1 MTRPE
6 REFGNSFPTEAP
18 MQIVRQTLRS
28 QVRDVLLQRIRTGN
42 VPWGEPINEVR
53 LASELGV
60 SRTPLREALIELAA
74 SGHILSSDSQ
84 GFSFLEFNAAELME
98 VAPVIATL
106 EALALR
112 FTSREDMVE
121 LSAELL
127 RTAREFN
134 ANQAVHD
141 TLMDLD
147 QEWHEL
153 MISGCPNEF
162 LINEIASIR
171 EAFHKYESLLVPSSA
186 SIARVAEEH
195 VKIAEALARADLV
208 EASEALMTNWINGA
222 RRVLAASSKSNSG

>member
-1 MTRPE
+1 
-6 REFGNSFPTEAP
+6 

-28 QVRDVLLQRIRTGN
+28 QVRDVLLQRIRAGS

-112 FTSREDMVE
+112 FTSKEDIIE

-127 RTAREFN
+127 RTAKQFN
-134 ANQAVHD
+134 ENQTIHD
-141 TLMDLD
+141 KLMEID

-153 MISGCPNEF
+153 MISACPNEF
-162 LINEIASIR
+162 LVNEISRIR
-171 EAFHKYESLLVPSSA
+171 EEFHKYESLLVPSST
-186 SIARVAEEH
+186 SVARVAQEH
-195 VKIAEALARADLV
+195 VKIAESLCRGDIDG
-208 EASEALMTNWINGA
+208 ASEALMTNWVNGA
-222 RRVLAASSKSNSG
+222 RRILEASPKSKAS

>member
-1 MTRPE
+1 VLE
-6 REFGNSFPTEAP
+6 KSFPKEAP

-28 QVRDVLLQRIRTGN
+28 QVRDVLLQRIRAGN

-53 LASELGV
+53 LSSELGV

-112 FTSREDMVE
+112 FTSKEDIIE

-127 RTAREFN
+127 RTAKEFN
-134 ANQAVHD
+134 ENQTIHD
-141 TLMDLD
+141 KLMEID

-162 LINEIASIR
+162 LVNEITSIR
-171 EAFHKYESLLVPSSA
+171 EAFHKYESLLVSSSA
-186 SIARVAEEH
+186 SVARVAEEH
-195 VKIAEALARADLV
+195 VKIAESLAKGDLAK
-208 EASEALMTNWINGA
+208 ASEALMTNWVNGA
-222 RRVLAASSKSNSG
+222 RRILEASSKSKAS

>member
-1 MTRPE
+1 
-6 REFGNSFPTEAP
+6 

-28 QVRDVLLQRIRTGN
+28 QVRDVLLQRIRAGS

-112 FTSREDMVE
+112 FTSKEDIIE
-121 LSAELL
+121 LADELL
-127 RTAREFN
+127 RTAKQFN
-134 ANQAVHD
+134 ENQTIHD
-141 TLMDLD
+141 KLMEID

-153 MISGCPNEF
+153 MISACPNEF
-162 LINEIASIR
+162 LVNEISRIR
-171 EAFHKYESLLVPSSA
+171 EEFHKYESLLVPSST
-186 SIARVAEEH
+186 SVARVAQEH
-195 VKIAEALARADLV
+195 VKIAESLCKGDIDG
-208 EASEALMTNWINGA
+208 ASEALMTNWVNGA
-222 RRVLAASSKSNSG
+222 RRILEASPKSKAS

>member
-1 MTRPE
+1 
-6 REFGNSFPTEAP
+6 

-28 QVRDVLLQRIRTGN
+28 QVRDVLLQRIRAGS

-112 FTSREDMVE
+112 FTSKEDIIE
-121 LSAELL
+121 LADELL
-127 RTAREFN
+127 RTAKQFN
-134 ANQAVHD
+134 ENQTIHD
-141 TLMDLD
+141 KLMEID

-153 MISGCPNEF
+153 MISACPNEF
-162 LINEIASIR
+162 LVNEISRIR
-171 EAFHKYESLLVPSSA
+171 EEFHKYESLLVPSST
-186 SIARVAEEH
+186 SVARVAQEH
-195 VKIAEALARADLV
+195 VKIAESLFKGDIDG
-208 EASEALMTNWINGA
+208 ASEALMTNWVNGA
-222 RRVLAASSKSNSG
+222 RRILEASPKSKAS

>member
-1 MTRPE
+1 MAKTD
-6 REFGNSFPTEAP
+6 RELDTNLKPEAP

-53 LASELGV
+53 LAAELGV

-74 SGHILSSDSQ
+74 SGHIFSSDSQ

-112 FTSREDMVE
+112 FTSKEDMIE

-127 RTAREFN
+127 RTAKDFN
-134 ANQAVHD
+134 ENQAIHD
-141 TLMDLD
+141 KLMEID

-162 LINEIASIR
+162 LINEVSSIR
-171 EAFHKYESLLVPSSA
+171 EEFHKYESLLVPSSA
-186 SIARVAEEH
+186 SVARVAEEH
-195 VKIAEALARADLV
+195 VKIAEALAKADLQG
-208 EASEALMTNWINGA
+208 ASEALMTNWVNGA
-222 RRVLAASSKSNSG
+222 RRILEASSKSKAS

>member
-1 MTRPE
+1 
-6 REFGNSFPTEAP
+6 

-28 QVRDVLLQRIRTGN
+28 QVRDVLLQRIRAGN

-53 LASELGV
+53 LSSELGV

-112 FTSREDMVE
+112 FTSKEDLIE

-127 RTAREFN
+127 RTAKEFN
-134 ANQAVHD
+134 ENQTIHD
-141 TLMDLD
+141 KLMEID

-153 MISGCPNEF
+153 MISACPNEF
-162 LINEIASIR
+162 LVNEISRIR
-171 EAFHKYESLLVPSSA
+171 EEFHKYESLLVPSST
-186 SIARVAEEH
+186 SVARVAQEH
-195 VKIAEALARADLV
+195 VKIAESLFKGDIDG
-208 EASEALMTNWINGA
+208 ASEALMKNWVNGA
-222 RRVLAASSKSNSG
+222 RRILEASPKSKAS

>member
-1 MTRPE
+1 
-6 REFGNSFPTEAP
+6 

-28 QVRDVLLQRIRTGN
+28 QVRDVLLQRIRAGS

-112 FTSREDMVE
+112 FTSKEDIIE
-121 LSAELL
+121 LADELL
-127 RTAREFN
+127 RTAKQFN
-134 ANQAVHD
+134 ENQTIHD
-141 TLMDLD
+141 KLMEID

-153 MISGCPNEF
+153 MISACPNEF
-162 LINEIASIR
+162 LVNEISRIR
-171 EAFHKYESLLVPSSA
+171 EEFHKYESLLVPSST
-186 SIARVAEEH
+186 SVARVAQEH
-195 VKIAEALARADLV
+195 VKIAESLCKGDIDG
-208 EASEALMTNWINGA
+208 ASEALMTNWVNGA
-222 RRVLAASSKSNSG
+222 RRLLEASPKSKAS